1 MAEEPA
7 LLPLRLRRQR
17 VRGGPHPSTRPAPS
31 LTGARSPRLRRRRGR
46 SLTRP
51 RSLPLCGQRAP
62 SLTGALPLG
71 LTFVLGPDRFR
82 TTLGGVGFCRAL
94 HLPEQVSVVLKRCSE
109 IEVLG
114 SKGTFE
120 ERQRTL

>member
-1 MAEEPA
+1 MAEKPA

-17 VRGGPHPSTRPAPS
+17 APS
-31 LTGARSPRLRRRRGR
+31 LM
-46 SLTRP
+46 
-51 RSLPLCGQRAP
+51 
-62 SLTGALPLG
+62 GALPLG

-82 TTLGGVGFCRAL
+82 TTLGSVGFCRAL

-120 ERQRTL
+120 ERQRTLVEEFCPTVLTLRFIDHGEIVERGG